1 MRNVDSTAMR
11 KMNKATVLGLIRSHR
26 TTSRIDIAQMTGLNK
41 ATVSYIVDELIEE
54 KWVHEIGFGSSSGG
68 RKPVLLRFNA
78 NGAYAIGMDV
88 QLHSLKTVICNAR
101 GEAVYKR
108 DSDIP
113 PTAQSAHE
121 RLLDVIGEQAHAAMI
136 ATPASPH
143 GLVGV
148 GLGLPGLVNANEG
161 TVSRFPGVDLANWD
175 VRSAV
180 GKRVS
185 MPVFC
190 DNNANCGAWS
200 ELVHDPSQDANLV
213 YINVGTSIG
222 TGVIIGGRLYRGR
235 EGRAGE
241 FGHTTVMP
249 MGQRCSCGNYGCW
262 EEYASERSLLRYII
276 EAGGDMLA
284 FEQEHDFVQHILDG
298 AHEDNRAYIRAF
310 NTLGQH
316 LGVGIANIAN
326 ALTPDRISVG
336 GTLSRAATFI
346 LPEIERI
353 MKYRA
358 LSANRSIPV
367 TIANANSVAVGAASL
382 VLNAMLFDR
391 SEHAAHPGTAHA
403 GSLP

>member
-1 MRNVDSTAMR
+1 MRR
-11 KMNKATVLGLIRSHR
+11 MNKATVLGLIRSHR

-41 ATVSYIVDELIEE
+41 ATVSYIVDELINE

-101 GEAVYKR
+101 GEPVYKR
-108 DSDIP
+108 DSEIVHVSQP
-113 PTAQSAHE
+113 SHE
-121 RLLDVIGEQAHAAMI
+121 RLLEVIEEQARAAMT

-148 GLGLPGLVNANEG
+148 GLGLPGLVNANDG
-161 TVSRFPGVDLANWD
+161 TVSRFPGLDFTNWD

-180 GKRVS
+180 AQRVPI
-185 MPVFC
+185 PVFC

-200 ELVHDPSQDANLV
+200 ELARAPGQDSNVV
-213 YINVGTSIG
+213 YINAGTSIG
-222 TGVIIGGRLYRGR
+222 TGVVMAGRLYRGR
-235 EGRAGE
+235 DGRAGE

-276 EAGGDMLA
+276 EAGGDTL
-284 FEQEHDFVQHILDG
+284 ELEHEHDFVQRILDG
-298 AHEDNRAYIRAF
+298 AHADNRAYIRAF

-316 LGVGIANIAN
+316 LGIGIANIAN

-358 LSANRSIPV
+358 LSANRSIPI
-367 TIANANSVAVGAASL
+367 TIANVNSVAVGAASL
-382 VLNAMLFDR
+382 VLDAMLFDR
-391 SEHAAHPGTAHA
+391 SERLAEHSGAPAAT
-403 GSLP
+403 LN

>member
-1 MRNVDSTAMR
+1 MRR
-11 KMNKATVLGLIRSHR
+11 MNKATVLGLIRSHR

-41 ATVSYIVDELIEE
+41 ATVSYIVDELINE

-68 RKPVLLRFNA
+68 RKPILLRFNA

-88 QLHSLKTVICNAR
+88 QPHSLKTVICNAR
-101 GEAVYKR
+101 GEAIYKR
-108 DSDIP
+108 DSAIHHASQP
-113 PTAQSAHE
+113 SHE
-121 RLLDVIGEQAHAAMI
+121 RLLEVIAEEAHAAMN
-136 ATPASPH
+136 ATPSSPH
-143 GLVGV
+143 GLVGI
-148 GLGLPGLVNANEG
+148 GLGLPGLVNANDG
-161 TVSRFPGVDLANWD
+161 TVSRFPGLDFTNWD
-175 VRSAV
+175 VRAAV
-180 GKRVS
+180 GKCVPI
-185 MPVFC
+185 PVFC

-200 ELVHDPSQDANLV
+200 ELIRDPTQDNNVV
-213 YINVGTSIG
+213 YINAGTSIG

-235 EGRAGE
+235 DGRAGE

-276 EAGGDMLA
+276 EAGGDTL
-284 FEQEHDFVQHILDG
+284 ELEHEHDFVQRILDE
-298 AHEDNRAYIRAF
+298 AHADNRAYIRAF

-316 LGVGIANIAN
+316 LGIGIANIAN

-358 LSANRSIPV
+358 LFANRSIPI
-367 TIANANSVAVGAASL
+367 TIANVNSVAVGAASM
-382 VLNAMLFDR
+382 VLDARLFDR
-391 SEHAAHPGTAHA
+391 SEQLAEQSGAPA
-403 GSLP
+403 GSLT